1 LETQKTAITQC
12 VRIHIKAVFIHHLIT
27 MRRREPNREPSGK
40 NGVDEAEVD
49 HMAQENRFA
58 HHVAPGANFRW
69 DAEQPA
75 MQRTPGARTVEFG
88 GTFRDGQALAGSG
101 ALVFEGEVLDGPRFR
116 LH

>member
-1 LETQKTAITQC
+1 LETLKAAITQC
-12 VRIHIKAVFIHHLIT
+12 DRIHIKAVFIHHLIT
-27 MRRREPNREPSGK
+27 MTRREPKREPSGK

-58 HHVAPGANFRW
+58 HHVAPGATFRW
-69 DAEQPA
+69 DADKPA
-75 MQRTPGARTVEFG
+75 MQRTPSARSIELC
-88 GTFRDGQALAGSG
+88 GTFRDGQALAGTG